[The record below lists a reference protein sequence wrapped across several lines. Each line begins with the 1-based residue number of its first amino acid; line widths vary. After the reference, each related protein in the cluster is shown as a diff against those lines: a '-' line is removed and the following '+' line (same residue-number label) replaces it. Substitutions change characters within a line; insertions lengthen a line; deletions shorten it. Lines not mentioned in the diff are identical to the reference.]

1 VTPEDKAACHC
12 KDDACT
18 GQQVAAFF
26 AHISARFSSIGSNF
40 DNLQAKPLH
49 QIVRKP
55 SHLKLGSGL
64 LGVAALVAACQK
76 ELPESQAIVPIDEQ
90 PAIST
95 CGERGNLT
103 GDLSGAINV
112 ALNWTGAQ
120 MHCESMLR
128 PDAEG
133 IRLRF
138 SGDVEG
144 ERLAIIIAMPELTEG
159 VAGPE
164 FDSNITIS
172 VEGSGRFFSTPNMNM
187 CWTEIRTHDPR
198 VDDPEIYDIA
208 GSLSCV
214 GPLGEI
220 NGDAYIEIRDLQFS
234 GVVAWRE
241 K

>member
-1 VTPEDKAACHC
+1 MLA
-12 KDDACT
+12 
-18 GQQVAAFF
+18 
-26 AHISARFSSIGSNF
+26 
-40 DNLQAKPLH
+40 
-49 QIVRKP
+49 
-55 SHLKLGSGL
+55 
-64 LGVAALVAACQK
+64 AACQK
-76 ELPESQAIVPIDEQ
+76 ELPETHARVPVDEQ
-90 PAIST
+90 SAIST

-103 GDLSGAINV
+103 GDLAGAINV
-112 ALNWTGAQ
+112 ALSWEDAQ
-120 MHCESMLR
+120 MRCESMLR

-133 IRLRF
+133 VRLRF
-138 SGDVEG
+138 SGHVEG

-159 VAGPE
+159 AAGRE
-164 FDSNITIS
+164 FDSNVTIS

-187 CWTEIRTHDPR
+187 CWTEVRMHDPR

-220 NGDAYIEIRDLQFS
+220 NGDAYIDIRDLQFS